1 MARLGPWL
9 IRMGHL
15 ATGNPLKSSINQA
28 TPPHMATL
36 ATTLGDGAWV
46 LTGWRTSE
54 DYRRKMGVALRMTGR
69 EGGGILVS
77 NNGLCLTLVG
87 TVGLSRPGNLPR
99 TWRSPDLKSRLG
111 TGNLPLAG
119 NKTNTTA
126 LISTTGTSAINIDR
140 ATVTPTSLVTLTT
153 ITTTTAAVIDRGR
166 TRGRS
171 GKTRISS
178 EENGS
183 SRMTRTPTSL
193 CSVPF
198 VPSGLRLFL
207 NQCKFSAG
215 HVVTRISYR
224 TPIKYHSSVVSSARD
239 RGQRHLRT
247 PSTLGGAP
255 MEEGR
260 GQDPRLQNVYD
271 IVSALPGTTPVP
283 STSARSGRRT
293 GVVTTNRIA
302 RGGALGGKAR
312 PLRIRPHRGA

>member
-1 MARLGPWL
+1 
-9 IRMGHL
+9 
-15 ATGNPLKSSINQA
+15 
-28 TPPHMATL
+28 
-36 ATTLGDGAWV
+36 
-46 LTGWRTSE
+46 
-54 DYRRKMGVALRMTGR
+54 MTGR